1 MELCSGKLLNFASVL
16 TTSSPGLDPVQA
28 MDIQDGDTE
37 GGGALVL
44 MMVRHVD
51 SHQDTAASHLLA
63 MSQCYH
69 MRGVISHIS
78 IIIIII
84 IIIITSSLSQVG
96 NSITSHRFLQA

>member
-28 MDIQDGDTE
+28 MDIEDGDTE

-69 MRGVISHIS
+69 RGE
-78 IIIIII
+78 
-84 IIIITSSLSQVG
+84 QG
-96 NSITSHRFLQA
+96 